1 MLELAKLVSM
11 NPENKNTQQPLPEKP
26 NDPTSLASVLA
37 SEASQA
43 TVDPQKLQEAVQKN
57 DGASK
62 DFNPYQ
68 QQQVK
73 PGQIIGYG
81 IPTDQ
86 KVEIPIIKGR
96 RHLPRKFWRALF
108 YFGIF
113 LLVAVLLAGLA
124 LLGKKVA
131 NV

>member
-1 MLELAKLVSM
+1 MDP
-11 NPENKNTQQPLPEKP
+11 NQQQPANQEPQPPQEAEA
-26 NDPTSLASVLA
+26 DSLKDVLDK
-37 SEASQA
+37 EAERA
-43 TVDPQKLQEAVQKN
+43 PVDPLKLQEAAQKT
-57 DGASK
+57 DGTSK

-86 KVEIPIIKGR
+86 KVEIPIVKGR
-96 RHLPRKFWRALF
+96 KHLPRKFWRALF

-113 LLVAVLLAGLA
+113 LLIAVLLAGLA
-124 LLGKKVA
+124 LLGKKIA

>member
-1 MLELAKLVSM
+1 MDP
-11 NPENKNTQQPLPEKP
+11 NQQPTNQTPEPPQKP
-26 NDPTSLASVLA
+26 EVDSLDDVLEK
-37 SEASQA
+37 EAA
-43 TVDPQKLQEAVQKN
+43 RAPVDPLKLQEASQKT
-57 DGASK
+57 DGTSK
-62 DFNPYQ
+62 DFNPYK

-86 KVEIPIIKGR
+86 KVEIPMVKGR
-96 RHLPRKFWRALF
+96 KHLPRKFWRALF

-113 LLVAVLLAGLA
+113 LLVTALLAGLA
-124 LLGKKVA
+124 LLGKKIA

>member
-1 MLELAKLVSM
+1 MDP
-11 NPENKNTQQPLPEKP
+11 NQQQQPNPTPPPTPNADTDSLKDVLEK
-26 NDPTSLASVLA
+26 
-37 SEASQA
+37 EAVRA
-43 TVDPQKLQEAVQKN
+43 PVDPLKLQEAAQKA
-57 DGASK
+57 DGTSK

-86 KVEIPIIKGR
+86 KVEIPIVKGR
-96 RHLPRKFWRALF
+96 KHLPRKFWRTVL

-113 LLVAVLLAGLA
+113 LVISAVLAGLA
-124 LLGKKVA
+124 LLANKIA